1 MATYYVSTTGSD
13 TNTGGAADPF
23 LTVDKGVSVAG
34 SGDTVNVAA
43 GTYVETSTVSPG
55 AAISIVGATGTASD
69 VVIKQNAA
77 RQIVSLSNTLTI
89 SDITLDQDT
98 GGTSNDTCIEA
109 NWRAVMATNCTFK
122 TTLGGID
129 RASSGSTIIRCRFIQ
144 QKNSAGNWPNDSECY
159 GLYLFDAGTV
169 ESCLFQDFTR
179 FGLWV
184 QSYNPAVQPTV
195 KNCTAIRLEKSPRTF
210 DAAYLNGPVKAYNC
224 VFIVGDEPSTGDPGD
239 NDSATNAANTG
250 NGSGA
255 GYPFVEECVAYGT
268 GADSSDFKN
277 SASYQAFNNCFSQ
290 TQVAANG
297 NPILVD
303 APNQDYHPDPT
314 GVAYQSGDTANA
326 PAKDLDDNDFNDP
339 PSMGCLEAAA
349 SGGGG
354 GGGAVMKSRAH
365 FLPSPLTLNP

>member
-23 LTVDKGVSVAG
+23 LTVKKAVTVAG
-34 SGDTVNVAA
+34 TGDTVNIAA
-43 GTYVETSTVSPG
+43 GTYVETATVEVQS
-55 AAISIVGATGTASD
+55 AMTIVGATGTASD
-69 VVIKQNAA
+69 VVIKTSAA
-77 RQIVSLSNTLTI
+77 QPVMEADTHGMVINDLTI
-89 SDITLDQDT
+89 DQDT
-98 GGTSNDTCIEA
+98 GGTTNDGCLYTA
-109 NWRAVMATNCTFK
+109 FKTVYATNCTFK
-122 TTLGGID
+122 TTLSGIY
-129 RASSGSTIIRCRFIQ
+129 AAGTGSTIIRCRFIQ
-144 QKNSAGNWPNDSECY
+144 QKNSAGNWPNDTECMGIWGF
-159 GLYLFDAGTV
+159 GLVTM

-179 FGLWV
+179 FGVHL
-184 QSYNPAVQPTV
+184 QSNNAAVYPIL
-195 KNCTAIRLEKSPRTF
+195 KNCTAIRLEQAPRSF

-224 VFIVGDEPSTGDPGD
+224 VFIVGDDPLTGGGT
-239 NDSATNAANTG
+239 ATNPTNAVNTAGG
-250 NGSGA
+250 NGF
-255 GYPFVEECVAYGT
+255 PFVEECVAYGT
-268 GADSSDFKN
+268 GSDSSDFKN